1 MRKFYILLISLIFAV
16 PAYGATV
23 YKWVDEKGVVNFT
36 DEYKKV
42 PPGFRNRVE
51 TEEYL
56 NEKPPSILS
65 QKTSTETKEEVGT
78 ESYRWDTLNKQLEEA
93 TSNYERVLEELLREG
108 ERLVWYRYGGKTQY
122 QMFTTELPSIS
133 ERLKASKE
141 RMIEAKAMVD
151 KFTEEAQERKDAR
164 GERAA
169 SSVKNGEVKTDIYG
183 RDEMWWKEKVRP
195 LKEQLKVAIQNYEE
209 ACDAFVKQVE
219 GLGPFKWGRLSL
231 TQYQMTS
238 TRLADLSDRMAMYQ
252 AQISEARGMLSKLSN
267 EAMETK
273 ADPAWLE

>member
-16 PAYGATV
+16 PAYGAIV

-42 PPGFRNRVE
+42 PPAFRNRVE

-56 NEKPPSILS
+56 NEKPSSILS
-65 QKTSTETKEEVGT
+65 QKTSTETKEEVET
-78 ESYRWDTLNKQLEEA
+78 ESYRRDTLNKQLEEA
-93 TSNYERVLEELLREG
+93 TSNYERVLEELLQEG
-108 ERLVWYRYGGKTQY
+108 ERLIWYRYGGKTQY
-122 QMFTTELPSIS
+122 QMFTSELPSIS
-133 ERLKASKE
+133 QRLKASKE

-151 KFTEEAQERKDAR
+151 KFTEETQGRKDAR
-164 GERAA
+164 EERAA

-183 RDEMWWKEKVRP
+183 RDEMWWEEKVRP
-195 LKEQLKVAIQNYEE
+195 WKEQLKAAIQNYEE

-219 GLGPFKWGRLSL
+219 GLGPSKWGRLSL

-238 TRLADLSDRMAMYQ
+238 TRLTDLSDRMAMYR
-252 AQISEARGMLSKLSN
+252 AQISEARGMLSKLSK
-267 EAMETK
+267 EAEETK
-273 ADPAWLE
+273 ANPAWLE

>member
-1 MRKFYILLISLIFAV
+1 MRKFYILLISLVFAV
-16 PAYGATV
+16 PTYGATI

-42 PPGFRNRVE
+42 PPAFRNRVE
-51 TEEYL
+51 TEKYL
-56 NEKPPSILS
+56 DEEPPPILS
-65 QKTSTETKEEVGT
+65 QKMSTRPKEEVET
-78 ESYRWDTLNKQLEEA
+78 ESYGDTLNKQLEEA
-93 TSNYERVLEELLREG
+93 TSNYESVLEELLREG
-108 ERLVWYRYGGKTQY
+108 DRLIWYRYGGKTQY
-122 QMFTTELPSIS
+122 FMFTTELPSIS

-151 KFTEEAQERKDAR
+151 KFTKETQEREDAQ
-164 GERAA
+164 GKRAA
-169 SSVKNGEVKTDIYG
+169 SSVNEEVKTDLYG
-183 RDEMWWKEKVRP
+183 CDEICWKEKARP
-195 LKEQLKVAIQNYEE
+195 LKEQLKGAIQNYED

-219 GLGPFKWGRLSL
+219 VLGPSKWGRLSL

-252 AQISEARGMLSKLSN
+252 GQISEARGMLSKLSQ
-267 EAMETK
+267 EAKESK

>member
-1 MRKFYILLISLIFAV
+1 MRKLYILLILLFFAV
-16 PAYGATV
+16 PAYGATI

-42 PPGFRNRVE
+42 PPAFRNRAE
-51 TEEYL
+51 TEKYL
-56 NEKPPSILS
+56 DEEPPPILS
-65 QKTSTETKEEVGT
+65 QKMSTNPQEEVET
-78 ESYRWDTLNKQLEEA
+78 ESYGDTLNKQLEEA
-93 TSNYERVLEELLREG
+93 TSNYERDLEDLLREG
-108 ERLVWYRYGGKTQY
+108 DRLIWYRYGGKTQY
-122 QMFTTELPSIS
+122 FMFTSELPSIS

-151 KFTEEAQERKDAR
+151 KFNEEAQQRKDAR

-169 SSVKNGEVKTDIYG
+169 SSVKNQEVKTDLYG
-183 RDEMWWKEKVRP
+183 CDEICWKEKARP
-195 LKEQLKVAIQNYEE
+195 LKEQLKKAIQNYEE

-219 GLGPFKWGRLSL
+219 VLGPSKWGRLSL

-252 AQISEARGMLSKLSN
+252 GQISEARGMLSKLSN
-267 EAMETK
+267 EATESK